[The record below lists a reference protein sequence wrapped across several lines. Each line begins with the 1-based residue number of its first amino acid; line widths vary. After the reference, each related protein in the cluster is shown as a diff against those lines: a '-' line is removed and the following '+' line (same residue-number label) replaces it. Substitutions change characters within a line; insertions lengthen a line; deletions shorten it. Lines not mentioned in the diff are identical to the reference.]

1 MAPTGR
7 VVMWHTAS
15 VVGTS
20 VDKVTD
26 FALDS
31 AGASIATA
39 EDDDIYMSDQFTHDI
54 LVTGSITTRD
64 ADSWAAIET
73 GTKGTTSIKGKDSDG
88 ATDHT
93 FSITNSM
100 VTGKP
105 LTGPRGWSSYAL
117 NFQAVSADGATDP
130 VSVS

>member
-7 VVMWHTAS
+7 VVMWHTA
-15 VVGTS
+15 VVADVA

-26 FALDS
+26 FALDA
-31 AGASIATA
+31 AGSSIATA

-54 LVTGSITTRD
+54 LTTGSVTTKD

-73 GTKGTTSIKGKDSDG
+73 GTKGTTSIKGRDSDG
-88 ATDHT
+88 VTDHT
-93 FSITNSM
+93 FSITDSM

-117 NFQAVSADGATDP
+117 NFQAVASDGETDP